1 MEQKERQHHQRCDSN
16 DKLKR
21 QIRDQDVMNPEDFN
35 LNSDNEWLDCDEMVD
50 DETKMGKGRKNNQLN
65 KSQPI

>member
-1 MEQKERQHHQRCDSN
+1 
-16 DKLKR
+16 
-21 QIRDQDVMNPEDFN
+21 MNPEDFN